1 MDGMDNGAY
10 WAEYE
15 KVTGE
20 KRPPW
25 IDGVGNVNY
34 SFGKKA
40 PPKQQLS
47 VKQIAAM
54 LPQVQAQPFNGG
66 LMPQQ
71 QQVTAWRPG
80 LRGWQPGW

>member
-1 MDGMDNGAY
+1 MDGMDNNAY
-10 WAEYE
+10 WGEYE

-34 SFGKKA
+34 SFGKKT
-40 PPKQQLS
+40 PPKQYLS
-47 VKQIAAM
+47 VKQIM
-54 LPQVQAQPFNGG
+54 GMMPQVQAQQFNPN
-66 LMPQQ
+66 LMPAPQQ
-71 QQVTAWRPG
+71 MQAWRPG

>member
-1 MDGMDNGAY
+1 MDNGSY
-10 WAEYE
+10 WQEYE
-15 KVTGE
+15 KQTGE

-40 PPKQQLS
+40 APKQKLS
-47 VKQIAAM
+47 IKEIVSM
-54 LPQVQAQPFNGG
+54 LPQVQSQEFNRN
-66 LMPQQ
+66 LMPQAQ
-71 QQVTAWRPG
+71 QPQGWRPG

>member
-1 MDGMDNGAY
+1 MDNNAY

-15 KVTGE
+15 KATGE

-40 PPKQQLS
+40 PPKQYLS
-47 VKQIAAM
+47 IKQIM
-54 LPQVQAQPFNGG
+54 QQMPQVQAQQFNTN
-66 LMPQQ
+66 LMPAPQQ
-71 QQVTAWRPG
+71 AQAWRPG

>member
-1 MDGMDNGAY
+1 MDGMDNGSY
-10 WAEYE
+10 WKEYE

-40 PPKQQLS
+40 IPKQQITAREVAS
-47 VKQIAAM
+47 Q
-54 LPQVQAQPFNGG
+54 LPQIQPQQFNPN
-66 LMPQQ
+66 LMPAP
-71 QQVTAWRPG
+71 VNPWRIG